1 MNILKSLFGGG
12 GRNDDRGIYF
22 YVQPKMCK
30 EILRVR
36 VDPLNDLSQT
46 DDGKGYWCRKLAS
59 AARCPF
65 QADLELY
72 FDKNKHYTGSEVTD
86 GALVSETEWL
96 AQQEGGKV
104 KSSGEN

>member
-1 MNILKSLFGGG
+1 MNFLKNLFGGG

-22 YVQPKMCK
+22 YVQPKMCQ

-46 DDGKGYWCRKLAS
+46 DDGKGYWCRKVAS

-65 QADLELY
+65 QAEIELY
-72 FDKNKHYTGSEVTD
+72 FDKNKRFKDSQVENGE
-86 GALVSETEWL
+86 LVSEEAWR
-96 AQQEGGKV
+96 ARQGD
-104 KSSGEN
+104 

>member
-1 MNILKSLFGGG
+1 MNFLKSLFGGG
-12 GRNDDRGIYF
+12 GRHEDRGIYF

-46 DDGKGYWCRKLAS
+46 DDGKGYWCRKVAS

-65 QADLELY
+65 QAEIELY
-72 FDKNKHYTGSEVTD
+72 FDKNKRFKDSSVENGE
-86 GALVSETEWL
+86 LVSEEAWAARTD
-96 AQQEGGKV
+96 A
-104 KSSGEN
+104 KS

>member
-12 GRNDDRGIYF
+12 GRDDDRGIYF
-22 YVQPKMCK
+22 YVQPKMCQ
-30 EILRVR
+30 EILRIR

-65 QADLELY
+65 QAELELY
-72 FDKNKHYTGSEVTD
+72 FDKNKRYTHSDVENGE
-86 GALVSETEWL
+86 LVSEADWAE
-96 AQQEGGKV
+96 QE
-104 KSSGEN
+104 EARA